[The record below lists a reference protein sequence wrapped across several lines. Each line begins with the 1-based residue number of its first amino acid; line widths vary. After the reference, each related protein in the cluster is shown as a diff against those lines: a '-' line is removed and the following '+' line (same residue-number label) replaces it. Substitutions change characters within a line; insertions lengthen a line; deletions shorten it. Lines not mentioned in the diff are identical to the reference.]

1 MRTSSTLRS
10 LFRRNA
16 LFAVLLCSLV
26 SVTLLAVGCTG
37 NTIPIRDLAANSAG
51 YDGKTV
57 QVAGTVKSAAGAL
70 GYGVYQIDDGTGT
83 MMVVTETGGAPAQG
97 AKIGVL
103 GVFHSAFTV
112 GTDVVAVIVEKER
125 RTR

>member
-1 MRTSSTLRS
+1 M
-10 LFRRNA
+10 
-16 LFAVLLCSLV
+16 
-26 SVTLLAVGCTG
+26 
-37 NTIPIRDLAANSAG
+37 
-51 YDGKTV
+51 
-57 QVAGTVKSAAGAL
+57 KSAAGAL

>member
-1 MRTSSTLRS
+1 MMTTQTMKPRKRFHLH
-10 LFRRNA
+10 LA
-16 LFAVLLCSLV
+16 AVAVFLL
-26 SVTLLAVGCTG
+26 TAGCNG
-37 NTIPIRDLAANSAG
+37 KTIPIGDLLANSAG
-51 YDGKTV
+51 YDGQTV

-83 MMVVTETGGAPAQG
+83 IMIVTESGGAPAKDTKVGVQG
-97 AKIGVL
+97 K
-103 GVFHSAFTV
+103 FHSAFTI